1 MTRERTDLRV
11 RRTHAL
17 LQKTLIDLIAEKGFD
32 AVTVGDIA
40 ERAMVNRSTFYRH
53 FPDKYALVT
62 SIFEDAVDQA
72 ISELGQEHLQALN
85 WMAEA
90 PGVEAEREVS
100 LERQRALTA
109 WVALFEHFAKHAKLY
124 QTMLGKQ
131 GSSWFTIQM
140 RTYVAEVLY
149 QRSQLSHQKMLQ
161 KRADESAIPEE
172 VMIVCVANWFVG
184 MVTWWLESGMMAS
197 PQEVAMWCVRF
208 LAHGS
213 FQTKSL
219 RGESSTEINMTQNI
233 GT

>member
-1 MTRERTDLRV
+1 MTRDRTDLRV

-53 FPDKYALVT
+53 YPDKYAVVT
-62 SIFEDAVDQA
+62 SIFEDAVDQV

-85 WMAEA
+85 WMAGA
-90 PGVEAEREVS
+90 PGAEAEREVTP
-100 LERQRALTA
+100 EWQRALAA
-109 WVALFEHFAKHAKLY
+109 WVAFFEHFAKHAKLY

-140 RTYVAEVLY
+140 RTYIAEVLY
-149 QRSQLSHQKMLQ
+149 QRSQLSHQKMVQ
-161 KRADESAIPEE
+161 KRDDENTMPEE

-184 MVTWWLESGMMAS
+184 MLTWWLESGMGAS
-197 PQEVAMWCVRF
+197 PHQVAMWCVRF
-208 LAHGS
+208 LVHGS
-213 FQTKSL
+213 FQPLSF
-219 RGESSTEINMTQNI
+219 
-233 GT
+233 